1 MTTTPNPI
9 TALAPISIER
19 NPFQIEADRNSAV
32 ETLVR
37 ATKRQGFLDYAIQ
50 ILRDNPAVEVP
61 ALSFGRFDRSL
72 TEFSA
77 ILEAAANRPDAD
89 ELIDESLH
97 RGVSLTEI
105 VAEHCDPERL
115 KLIRGWY
122 AVAATAIRHEIRLT
136 WPEGIR
142 LRLLTAFRAHHDDPR
157 AIIYPT
163 YGMEWGKN
171 RAAVVL
177 WVDVVSPDVNPRSL
191 GKEPLVNGSLAAFL
205 AERGSRTFTSA
216 IFVEQARAKGCLKFP
231 KIGIGESGE
240 DYFRRIA
247 EEIADAG
254 VLRVTSDDLTY
265 TILKNYRTGE

>member
-1 MTTTPNPI
+1 M

-37 ATKRQGFLDYAIQ
+37 ATKRQGFLDFAIQ
-50 ILRDNPAVEVP
+50 NLRDNPDVEVP

-72 TEFSA
+72 TEFSSL
-77 ILEAAANRPDAD
+77 LEAAASRPDAD
-89 ELIDESLH
+89 DLVAEAGR
-97 RGVSLTEI
+97 RGVSLTE
-105 VAEHCDPERL
+105 VVVDRCDPERL
-115 KLIRGWY
+115 KLVRGWY

-157 AIIYPT
+157 AISYRT
-163 YGMEWGKN
+163 YGMEWGKT
-171 RAAVVL
+171 RSAVVL
-177 WVDVVSPDVNPRSL
+177 WVDIISPDVSPRSL
-191 GKEPLVNGSLAAFL
+191 GKEPLINGSLAAFL
-205 AERGSRTFTSA
+205 AERASRTFTSA
-216 IFVEQARAKGCLKFP
+216 VFVERAGSKGCLNFP
-231 KIGIGESGE
+231 KIEIGESGE

-254 VLRVTSDDLTY
+254 ILRVTSDDLTY
-265 TILKNYRTGE
+265 TILKNFRTGE